1 MGSKVALNASWDGER
16 REFHSALPRK
26 PSEGNRVTITAPN
39 LSFQQHGQGQ
49 RVSKTPQ
56 SLLAAPGSE
65 FCKGIVPELPLPT
78 CCTPA
83 GFPLPKQKPK
93 EKDLGN

>member
-26 PSEGNRVTITAPN
+26 PSEGNRVTILAPN
-39 LSFQQHGQGQ
+39 LSFQQHGRGQ
-49 RVSKTPQ
+49 RVSKTPPIT
-56 SLLAAPGSE
+56 PGSE
-65 FCKGIVPELPLPT
+65 FCKGIVPGLPLPT

-83 GFPLPKQKPK
+83 GSLPKQKPK

>member
-16 REFHSALPRK
+16 REFHSALPCK
-26 PSEGNRVTITAPN
+26 PSERNPVTILAPN
-39 LSFQQHGQGQ
+39 LSFQQHRQGQ

-65 FCKGIVPELPLPT
+65 FCKGIVPGLPLPT

-83 GFPLPKQKPK
+83 GSLPKQKPK